1 MPTPKHGQW
10 PLTIFLLVGS
20 GVVLLPFVWMLCSS
34 FKPPLEQAYIPPKLL
49 PNRWIFSN
57 YPAVFDL
64 HPMGRYFLNSVV
76 VSLITTLSAVLLAAL
91 AAYGF
96 AKQRFFGSQFFFIL
110 ILSKLIVPAYFNLI
124 PRFLIVQNLGLLDT
138 LTGIILPEMFT
149 VYGVFWLRQYML
161 SVPDE
166 LLDAGRL
173 DGASEWTI
181 LWRIVVPQCYP
192 ALAALAIVRFL
203 WSWEEFLWPLIVVQT
218 DANKTMAIGLASY
231 SPIEVTFA
239 DYGVIMAAATV
250 VVIPVVILY
259 LLLQRTFIQGV
270 TMTGIKA

>member
-1 MPTPKHGQW
+1 MIERGRWT
-10 PLTIFLLVGS
+10 LTGLLLIGS
-20 GVVLLPFVWMLCSS
+20 AAVLLPFLWMVTSS
-34 FKPPLEQAYIPPKLL
+34 LKPPLEQAAIPPRLL
-49 PNRWIFSN
+49 PEQWILSN

-64 HPMGRYFLNSVV
+64 HPMGRYFLNSLV
-76 VSLITTLSAVLLAAL
+76 VSSFTTISAVLLAAL

-96 AKQRFFGSQFFFIL
+96 AKQRFPARQFLFIL
-110 ILSKLIVPAYFNLI
+110 ILSKLVVPAYFNLI
-124 PRFLIVQNLGLLDT
+124 PRFVIVQNLGLLDT
-138 LTGIILPEMFT
+138 LTGIMLPELFT

-161 SVPDE
+161 GVPDE

-181 LWRIVVPQCYP
+181 FWRIVLPQCYP

-203 WSWEEFLWPLIVVQT
+203 WSWEEFIWPLIVIQT

-239 DYGVIMAAATV
+239 DYGIIMAAATV
-250 VVIPVVILY
+250 AVVPVVVFY
-259 LLLQRTFIQGV
+259 LLLQRRFIQGV
-270 TMTGIKA
+270 TMSGFKA